1 MSAARLRIISLYNAD
16 EKRFFKQVL
25 KGRRKGV
32 LRREMNTF
40 QSEGKLLRCPLQ
52 DKLFPSGSLGEL
64 FGGQSPTSWLPGA
77 AGLHQSRAATAFCVG
92 SFPPE
97 QTDGFRDLIL
107 FLKKKGHF
115 TASGQ
120 AFPLEHFLP
129 RASSNEFTI
138 TLLTS
143 RFP

>member
-1 MSAARLRIISLYNAD
+1 M
-16 EKRFFKQVL
+16 
-25 KGRRKGV
+25 
-32 LRREMNTF
+32 RREMNTF
-40 QSEGKLLRCPLQ
+40 QSEGKVLRCPLQ

-92 SFPPE
+92 SFPP
-97 QTDGFRDLIL
+97 
-107 FLKKKGHF
+107 
-115 TASGQ
+115 
-120 AFPLEHFLP
+120 